1 MNEGQVGRGRIDKKA
16 EPPPEY
22 EWFVYLIEAE
32 NGFLYTGITTDL
44 DRRIKE
50 HKEGKKG
57 AKFFR
62 RSPPKRFLVRLG
74 PYSRSIALK
83 LEHRIKQLKREEKL
97 KLKVRRNLK
106 SLLDSLS

>member
-1 MNEGQVGRGRIDKKA
+1 MSETQ
-16 EPPPEY
+16 EH

-62 RSPPKRFLVRLG
+62 RSPPKRFLVRSG
-74 PYSRSIALK
+74 PYSRSTALK

-106 SLLDSLS
+106 TLLDSLS

>member
-1 MNEGQVGRGRIDKKA
+1 MNEGQARRGQTDEKA
-16 EPPPEY
+16 EPPPEN

-62 RSPPKRFLVRLG
+62 RSPPKRFLVRSG

-97 KLKVRRNLK
+97 KLKIRRNLK

>member
-1 MNEGQVGRGRIDKKA
+1 MNEGQVGRGRIDKKT
-16 EPPPEY
+16 EPPPEN

-62 RSPPKRFLVRLG
+62 RSPPKRFLVRSG